1 MAKFEVDLPDNIIKD
16 IREIDSKAD
25 EIFGSMTKAG
35 AEVVRNAM
43 VSKAPPS
50 IQPHIKTSVTYKT
63 PSDGGINNKVYI
75 SGYIPFKGG
84 RTTFSRSGNGGRYTT
99 TKGVPADFLAKV
111 FEYGRSGRP
120 FPKKPF
126 FRKSFK
132 KSAIEAAMRA
142 AQSKA
147 SGGLLDE

>member
-1 MAKFEVDLPDNIIKD
+1 MAKFEVELPDNIIKD

-35 AEVVRNAM
+35 AEVVRNTM

-50 IQPHIKTSVTYKT
+50 IQPHIKISVTYKT

-111 FEYGRSGRP
+111 FEYGRRAYQGRQRRGYP
-120 FPKKPF
+120 YQHCPADYQARLRRVPD
-126 FRKSFK
+126 S
-132 KSAIEAAMRA
+132 
-142 AQSKA
+142 
-147 SGGLLDE
+147 